1 VLRRREVLAGLPA
14 AIVLSAASGAFAA
27 APFSEDAVRAMA
39 RSLAAQPYAP
49 APVDLPPALAALD
62 YDAYRD
68 LRFSPAKAI
77 WRDLGLPFQLQMFH
91 RGWLHRDQV
100 QVFEVVDGQESP
112 ILYSPDL
119 FSVGRNRLGP
129 LSPDLGFAG
138 FRIHTPMAVPG
149 RFDEVAAFLG
159 ASYFRAV
166 SRGTSYGLSARGLA
180 VGAGE
185 DGEEFPVFRSFWIE
199 RPAPDASAL
208 VVHAL
213 LDSVSIAGAYRF
225 VITPGEPTGFDV
237 TASLFPRT
245 KVANAGI
252 APLTSM
258 YLFGDEEARRF
269 DDFRPQ
275 VHDSDGLLIAN
286 GQGERLWRPLTNP
299 MAVETSAFQD
309 PAPAGFGLMQRARAF
324 SAYQD
329 LEARYDLRPSLW
341 VQPVAGFGQGDVRLS
356 ELPARN
362 ETEDNVVACWRPG
375 QSLAAGIE
383 RRFAYRLA
391 WGRRP
396 APAEPRATVG
406 FWRIGQAAPWRTAAA
421 IAAAP
426 ARRRVVIDF
435 TSAPDMPANAVQA
448 DVTAS
453 AGGVSHVVV
462 EANRA
467 VQGFRVSF
475 EFEPGAATVSELR
488 AALFGDAQPISE
500 VWTHRWLA

>member
-1 VLRRREVLAGLPA
+1 LRRREVLAGLPA
-14 AIVLSAASGAFAA
+14 AFALGAAARATA
-27 APFSEDAVRAMA
+27 APFSEDTVRAMA

-49 APVDLPPALAALD
+49 ASADLPPALAALD

-68 LRFSPAKAI
+68 LRFSPGKAI
-77 WRDLGLPFQLQMFH
+77 WRDLGLPFQLQLFH
-91 RGWLHRDQV
+91 RGWLQRDRV
-100 QVFEVVDGQESP
+100 EVFEVADGQANP
-112 ILYSPDL
+112 ILYSPSL
-119 FSVGRNRLGP
+119 FSVGRNQLGP
-129 LSPDLGFAG
+129 LSPDIGFAG

-166 SRGTSYGLSARGLA
+166 STGTSYGLSARGLA

-199 RPAPDASAL
+199 RPAPDARNI

-237 TASLFPRT
+237 AASLFPRT

-286 GQGERLWRPLTNP
+286 GRGERLWRPLTNP
-299 MAVETSAFQD
+299 TGVETSAFQD
-309 PAPAGFGLMQRARAF
+309 QAPAGFGLMQRARAF

-329 LEARYDLRPSLW
+329 LEARYHLRPSLW
-341 VQPVAGFGQGDVRLS
+341 VQPVAGFGEGDVRLS

-362 ETEDNVVACWRPG
+362 ETEDNMVACWRPA
-375 QSLAAGIE
+375 QPLAAGVE

-391 WGRRP
+391 WGRNP
-396 APAEPRATVG
+396 APADGRATVG
-406 FWRIGQAAPWRTAAA
+406 FWRIGQAVPWRTAKA

-426 ARRRVVIDF
+426 ARRQVAIDF
-435 TSAPDMPANAVQA
+435 TSAPDMPADAVRA

-453 AGGVSHVVV
+453 AGVISQVVV

-475 EFEPGAATVSELR
+475 EFEPGAATLSELR
-488 AALFGDAQPISE
+488 AALFAGAQPISE
-500 VWTHRWLA
+500 VWMHRWLA